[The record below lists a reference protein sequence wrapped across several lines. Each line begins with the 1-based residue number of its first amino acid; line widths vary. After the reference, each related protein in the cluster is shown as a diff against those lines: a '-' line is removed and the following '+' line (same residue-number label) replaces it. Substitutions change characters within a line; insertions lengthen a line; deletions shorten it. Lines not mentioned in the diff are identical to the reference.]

1 MSKFSLGV
9 DLGGTKTEIIA
20 LDGHGQE
27 CFRKRVSTVKGSYAD
42 TIKTISGLVN
52 DAQEHVKAECPLG
65 IAIPGTVSA
74 KTNLIKNANS
84 YWLNGHDLKADLGAA
99 LNKEA
104 IFLENDANCFALS
117 EAVDGSGKDG
127 ALVWGIILGTG
138 SGSGL
143 IFNKKIWRG
152 RNLLGGEWG
161 HNPLPWISKEEMS
174 AWEEV
179 QCFCG
184 KQNCTETF
192 VSGTGLE
199 REYAIKSHTFDPKA
213 LVYEVSS
220 KDIIEKMRSGDVFAR
235 ECFNTYLS
243 RLARSIANY
252 VNFLDPDVIV
262 LGGGISNIDE
272 IYELLPK
279 EVTKFIF
286 GGEFDTPIVKAQF
299 GDSSGVRGAAWLP
312 AMHNAL

>member
-1 MSKFSLGV
+1 MTKYSLGV

-20 LDGHGQE
+20 LDDQGVE

-42 TIKTISGLVN
+42 TIKTISLLVN
-52 DAQEHVKAECPLG
+52 EAQDHIKCQCPLG
-65 IAIPGTVSA
+65 IAIPGTVSD
-74 KTNLIKNANS
+74 KTNVIKNANS
-84 YWLNGHDLKADLGAA
+84 FWLNGHDLKSDLGKS
-99 LNKEA
+99 LHKEA

-117 EAVDGSGKDG
+117 EAVDGAGKDG
-127 ALVWGIILGTG
+127 NLVWGLILGTG

-161 HNPLPWISKEEMS
+161 HNPLPWISLSEMQD
-174 AWEEV
+174 WENV
-179 QCFCG
+179 NCFCG
-184 KQNCTETF
+184 KHNCTETF

-199 REYAIKSHTFDPKA
+199 REFAKRTNQFDPNA
-213 LVYEVSS
+213 LVYPVSS
-220 KDIIEKMRSGDVFAR
+220 LEIIEKMRAGDDLA
-235 ECFNTYLS
+235 EQCFNTYLS
-243 RLARSIANY
+243 RLARAIANY

-272 IYELLPK
+272 IYDKLPPL
-279 EVTKFIF
+279 VTQYIF

-299 GDSSGVRGAAWLP
+299 GGSSGVRGAAWLP
-312 AMHNAL
+312 AMHNFS